1 MADNTRACKDCG
13 TTTGMDWWV
22 GRHALKASG
31 RPPTAA
37 ARCHDCYNAFCRL
50 KYSMNEQ
57 RRANSAARAKRRRV
71 GRTHVKRFS
80 RIAVVAC
87 SDCGALFTRSQKNGA
102 ASARCQQCRASNT
115 INKRSAA
122 EARRRAAYSAGDRS
136 IHWSDIG
143 ERDGWKC
150 HLCGGT
156 VQQVAGTASNPL
168 GATVDHLVP
177 IAAGGEHVR
186 SNVAVAHRVCN
197 LKRLDKGI
205 AQLRLVG

>member
-37 ARCHDCYNAFCRL
+37 ARCHDCYNAFHRA
-50 KYSMNEQ
+50 KYSMNQ
-57 RRANSAARAKRRRV
+57 ARRSRHAETAKAYRSSRQ
-71 GRTHVKRFS
+71 HVKRYS
-80 RIAVVAC
+80 RIAVVPC
-87 SDCGALFTRSQKNGA
+87 VDCGTLFTRSRQNWGT
-102 ASARCQQCRASNT
+102 RCRPCQSINT
-115 INKRSAA
+115 ITKRNAT